1 MLRCYA
7 AVGRSVQC
15 VHTERLH
22 GRRVGLRFEKPY
34 CYGWMENSLVAVI
47 EFRPL
52 GLRVPVQFTAVFL
65 FILHCSFVKPLME
78 EKNSFCVVLE
88 NKLNMFMFG

>member
-1 MLRCYA
+1 MLC
-7 AVGRSVQC
+7 
-15 VHTERLH
+15 
-22 GRRVGLRFEKPY
+22 GRRALCTMCAHGAFAWAACGVALRKPY